1 MVKENGF
8 FKMFL
13 VREYA
18 KHAFLISGWANANGN
33 LNSTEAQRMCFL
45 KMFPVKSM
53 LCVKVWS
60 TQREWGSVVCQI
72 IGKDFVAILGTK
84 DIWYWPSLLQQQYV
98 TLLELIIPEESCAKL
113 WL

>member
-18 KHAFLISGWANANGN
+18 KHAFLISGWANTNGN

-53 LCVKVWS
+53 LSVKVWS
-60 TQREWGSVVCQI
+60 TQRERGSVVCQI
-72 IGKDFVAILGTK
+72 ISKGSVATLGTE
-84 DIWYWPSLLQQQYV
+84 DIWY
-98 TLLELIIPEESCAKL
+98 
-113 WL
+113 